1 MALLP
6 PASVLDLAYTVY
18 TCHTCELHTG
28 VALGSETVV
37 MAEVFWSPW
46 RWAVRAH
53 PQVSERSLRF
63 GAVRACSRAH
73 H

>member
-1 MALLP
+1 MALLIP
-6 PASVLDLAYTVY
+6 VSVLDFTYTVY
-18 TCHTCELHTG
+18 TCHKCELHIG
-28 VALGSETVV
+28 VALGSEVAV
-37 MAEVFWSPW
+37 MVEVSWSPW